1 MEENHCFGTSPHHDV
16 MFSSFN
22 ESFRV
27 CYKLKKKI
35 KEKSITTTAT
45 THKKSKKNP
54 PPPRHIH
61 GNNTPTTTVDRNPQK
76 KKKGTSEPTPE
87 THIKPTPE
95 IHIRSRHTVTMP
107 LPRRDHSES
116 NSAPVASFER
126 ERERDVREGLRTE
139 D

>member
-1 MEENHCFGTSPHHDV
+1 MEEIHCFGTSPHHDV
-16 MFSSFN
+16 MFSTFN

-27 CYKLKKKI
+27 CYKK
-35 KEKSITTTAT
+35 
-45 THKKSKKNP
+45 KKSKKNP
-54 PPPRHIH
+54 SPPRQQHIKSQRKILHHHGISTATTHPPPPWTETHK
-61 GNNTPTTTVDRNPQK
+61 K